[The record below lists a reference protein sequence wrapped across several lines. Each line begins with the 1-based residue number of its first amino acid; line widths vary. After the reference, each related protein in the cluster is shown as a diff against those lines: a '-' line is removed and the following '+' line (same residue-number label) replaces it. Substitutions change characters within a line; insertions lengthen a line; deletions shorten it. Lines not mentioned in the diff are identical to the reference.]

1 MDCRCDR
8 NARLQSHCSSIV
20 PLKLGSQI
28 LAAAGLCVCLS
39 HMVKVGKTS
48 LRNKINNVCDSLGK
62 SCHSIFLK
70 GVVGFFKEV
79 NGHAKKGDLVQ
90 VGYIHIYIFNKL

>member
-1 MDCRCDR
+1 
-8 NARLQSHCSSIV
+8 
-20 PLKLGSQI
+20 
-28 LAAAGLCVCLS
+28 
-39 HMVKVGKTS
+39 MVKVGKTS

-79 NGHAKKGDLVQ
+79 NGHAEKGDLVQ
-90 VGYIHIYIFNKL
+90 VGYIHIFFFYKL